1 MSVGFY
7 RFFAKMGKEKQRR
20 KDEKNM
26 LICIAR
32 EFGSGGHEIGKRLAE
47 TMGYRFYDRE
57 LVTEAA
63 DRSSIASELLEKVD
77 ERKENPWLH
86 NIVYD
91 DLNRELR
98 GILANEAMFRMQSAV
113 ILEAAQKDNCVFVGR
128 CADDV
133 LKKAGRKR
141 LSIFI
146 TAPFEDR
153 VERKRNLMHMEEK
166 AVTAL
171 VRKTDRQRKNYY
183 DYYTDGN
190 WGKPYNYDLCVN
202 SSALGIEQTAAAL
215 AILARQIW

>member
-1 MSVGFY
+1 LSVGFY
-7 RFFAKMGKEKQRR
+7 RFFDKMGKEKQRR

-63 DRSSIASELLEKVD
+63 GHSSISPELLERVD

-98 GILANEAMFRMQSAV
+98 GISANEAMFRVQSAI

-153 VERKRNLMHMEEK
+153 LERKRNLMHMEEK

-171 VRKTDRQRKNYY
+171 VRKTDRQRKHYY